1 MDYAEMLKKG
11 KEQLPEDIQE
21 SSRFEVPK
29 IKGSLQGNKTV
40 LSNLIQIAQHIGRKP
55 EHLIKYLSRELGMPA
70 EIKGNFVI
78 FTGKGSSSRINEK
91 IEEYTEKLVICK
103 ECGKPD
109 TELKKQH
116 TIYVMK
122 CQACGARYS
131 VTSKV

>member
-1 MDYAEMLKKG
+1 MDYAKMLAEGKKN
-11 KEQLPEDIQE
+11 LPDDIQE

-40 LSNLIQIAQHIGRKP
+40 LSNLMQIAQHIGRKP

-70 EIKGNFVI
+70 ETKGNFVI
-78 FTGKGSSSRINEK
+78 FTGKGNSARINEK

-103 ECGKPD
+103 ECNKPD
-109 TELKKQH
+109 TELKKQQN
-116 TIYVMK
+116 IYIMK

-131 VTSKV
+131 ITAKV